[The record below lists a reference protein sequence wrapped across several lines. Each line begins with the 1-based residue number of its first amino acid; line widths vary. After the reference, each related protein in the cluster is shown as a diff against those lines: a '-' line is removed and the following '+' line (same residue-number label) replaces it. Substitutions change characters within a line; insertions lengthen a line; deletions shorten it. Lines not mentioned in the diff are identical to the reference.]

1 MGKMKELFI
10 EQQNEAYNGSHD
22 LMIEDLARQTVE
34 EYIIEGNAKCTECSQ
49 EFTYIGNA
57 LRFI

>member
-34 EYIIEGNAKCTECSQ
+34 EYIIEGDTPCPNCNQVSLA
-49 EFTYIGNA
+49 
-57 LRFI
+57 